1 MSESVGVGSGLDSV
15 RRHNLGRIVEL
26 VHQGGVQSRSAL
38 TKATGLNRSTV
49 AALVAELAAAG
60 IVVESVP
67 VGGQG
72 VGRPSPLVAAGPRA
86 VAFAANPELD
96 AITVAAVRLGG
107 EVVER
112 VRREVVDAPTAEE
125 ASSIIAELVAEL
137 AARLPA
143 DAGGGGGIG
152 LAIPGLVRD
161 TDGVVRL
168 APHLGWVDVPLVE
181 RLREAT
187 GRAVFAA
194 NDASLGAR
202 AERTFGAGRGIDDL
216 VYLNGGASGIG
227 GGIIAGGRPVR
238 GARGYA
244 GEFGHTSATATGNA
258 LEDAVRRSELLRV
271 AGLSAGDDAVLE
283 AALAAGIA
291 AERAVADGQT
301 VPREA
306 VLGEAVLGAAVLR
319 EVVLGEAVP
328 GETVL
333 REAVLGEVVPGAAD
347 PGEVAPGGRTQPGP
361 VEAEVVSQART
372 LGRAL
377 AGTVNILDPQ
387 LVVLGGHLGIVLE
400 LASDELHA
408 AVRERA
414 LAPPFEDVAIV
425 RAALGQDLLLIGA
438 AELAFDRLIDDPAAW

>member
-1 MSESVGVGSGLDSV
+1 MSETTGMGSGLDSV

-49 AALVAELAAAG
+49 AALVAELASTG

-67 VGGQG
+67 VGKQG
-72 VGRPSPLVAAGPRA
+72 VGRPSPIVAAGPRA

-112 VRREVVDAPTAEE
+112 VRREVEATPTAAE
-125 ASSIIAELVAEL
+125 ASAIIAELVEEL
-137 AARLPA
+137 AARLPLEA
-143 DAGGGGGIG
+143 AGGGGIG

-161 TDGVVRL
+161 ADGVVRL
-168 APHLGWVDVPLVE
+168 APHLGWVDEPLVE

-227 GGIIAGGRPVR
+227 GGIIAGGRPIG

-244 GEFGHTSATATGNA
+244 GEFGHTSATAAGNA

-271 AGLSAGDDAVLE
+271 AGLAVGDDAALE
-283 AALAAGIA
+283 VALAAGIA
-291 AERAVADGQT
+291 AEQASSASDGGPDGIAADGAL
-301 VPREA
+301 EA
-306 VLGEAVLGAAVLR
+306 I
-319 EVVLGEAVP
+319 
-328 GETVL
+328 
-333 REAVLGEVVPGAAD
+333 
-347 PGEVAPGGRTQPGP
+347 GP
-361 VEAEVVSQART
+361 ISAEVIRQART

-400 LASDELHA
+400 LASDELHD

-438 AELAFDRLIDDPAAW
+438 AELAFDRLITDPAAW

>member
-1 MSESVGVGSGLDSV
+1 VSESAAVGAASGGGSGTGSGLDSV
-15 RRHNLGRIVEL
+15 RRRNLGRIVEL

-38 TKATGLNRSTV
+38 TRTTGLNRSTV

-60 IVVESVP
+60 IVTESIP

-72 VGRPSPLVAAGPRA
+72 VGRPSPLVSAGPRA

-96 AITVAAVRLGG
+96 AITVAAVRLSG

-112 VRREVVDAPTAEE
+112 VRREVETTPTAAE
-125 ASSIIAELVAEL
+125 ATAIIAELVAEL
-137 AARLPA
+137 AARLPGEA
-143 DAGGGGGIG
+143 DGGGGIG

-161 TDGVVRL
+161 ADGVVRL
-168 APHLGWVDVPLVE
+168 APHLGWVDEPLVE
-181 RLREAT
+181 RLRTAT

-227 GGIIAGGRPVR
+227 GGIIAGGRPVG

-244 GEFGHTSATATGNA
+244 GEFGHTSATAAGNA

-271 AGLSAGDDAVLE
+271 AGLAAGDDAVLE
-283 AALAAGIA
+283 AALAEGIA
-291 AERAVADGQT
+291 AEPT
-301 VPREA
+301 
-306 VLGEAVLGAAVLR
+306 GAMR
-319 EVVLGEAVP
+319 DEVV
-328 GETVL
+328 
-333 REAVLGEVVPGAAD
+333 R
-347 PGEVAPGGRTQPGP
+347 
-361 VEAEVVSQART
+361 QART

-377 AGTVNILDPQ
+377 AGTVNILDPE

-400 LASDELHA
+400 LATEELRD

-414 LAPPFEDVAIV
+414 LGPTFEDVAIV
-425 RAALGQDLLLIGA
+425 RAELGQDLLLIGA
-438 AELAFDRLIDDPAAW
+438 AELAFDRLIADPAAW

>member
-1 MSESVGVGSGLDSV
+1 MSESTAVGAGPAGGSGMGSGLDSV
-15 RRHNLGRIVEL
+15 RRRNLGRIVEL

-49 AALVAELAAAG
+49 AALVTELASIG
-60 IVVESVP
+60 IVTESVP

-72 VGRPSPLVAAGPRA
+72 VGRPSPLVSAGPRA

-96 AITVAAVRLGG
+96 AITVAAVRIGG

-112 VRREVVDAPTAEE
+112 VRREVDTTPTAAE
-125 ASSIIAELVAEL
+125 ATAIIAELVAEL
-137 AARLPA
+137 ADRLPDEA
-143 DAGGGGGIG
+143 RGGGGIG

-161 TDGVVRL
+161 ADGVVRL
-168 APHLGWVDVPLVE
+168 APHLGWVDEPLVE
-181 RLREAT
+181 RLRGAT

-227 GGIIAGGRPVR
+227 GGIIAGGRPVG

-244 GEFGHTSATATGNA
+244 GEFGHTSATAAGNA

-271 AGLSAGDDAVLE
+271 AGLAAGDDAVLE
-283 AALAAGIA
+283 AALAEGIA
-291 AERAVADGQT
+291 ADPAGVM
-301 VPREA
+301 RE
-306 VLGEAVLGAAVLR
+306 
-319 EVVLGEAVP
+319 EVV
-328 GETVL
+328 
-333 REAVLGEVVPGAAD
+333 R
-347 PGEVAPGGRTQPGP
+347 
-361 VEAEVVSQART
+361 QART

-377 AGTVNILDPQ
+377 AGTVNILDPE

-400 LASDELHA
+400 LASEELHD

-414 LAPPFEDVAIV
+414 LVPPFEDVTIV
-425 RAALGQDLLLIGA
+425 RAELGQDLLLIGA
-438 AELAFDRLIDDPAAW
+438 AELAFDRLIADPAAW

>member
-1 MSESVGVGSGLDSV
+1 MSETTGMGSGLDSV

-26 VHQGGVQSRSAL
+26 VHRGGVQSRSAL

-49 AALVAELAAAG
+49 AALVAELASTG

-67 VGGQG
+67 VGKQG
-72 VGRPSPLVAAGPRA
+72 VGRPSPIVAPGPRA

-112 VRREVVDAPTAEE
+112 VRREVATTPTAAE
-125 ASSIIAELVAEL
+125 ASTIIAELVEEL

-143 DAGGGGGIG
+143 EAAGGGGIG

-161 TDGVVRL
+161 ADGVVRL
-168 APHLGWVDVPLVE
+168 APHLGWVDEPLVE
-181 RLREAT
+181 RLREMT

-227 GGIIAGGRPVR
+227 GGIIAGGRPIG

-244 GEFGHTSATATGNA
+244 GEFGHTSATAAGNA

-271 AGLSAGDDAVLE
+271 AGLAAGDDAALE
-283 AALAAGIA
+283 EALAAGIA
-291 AERAVADGQT
+291 AERVAAEQAAGASSAAVGGSTVRVAGGAAAIVADGAL
-301 VPREA
+301 EA
-306 VLGEAVLGAAVLR
+306 N
-319 EVVLGEAVP
+319 
-328 GETVL
+328 
-333 REAVLGEVVPGAAD
+333 
-347 PGEVAPGGRTQPGP
+347 GP
-361 VEAEVVSQART
+361 ISAEVVRQART

-400 LASDELHA
+400 LASDQLHD

-438 AELAFDRLIDDPAAW
+438 AELAFDRLIADPAAW

>member
-1 MSESVGVGSGLDSV
+1 MSESTAVGAGPAGGSGMGSGLDSV
-15 RRHNLGRIVEL
+15 RRRNLGRIVEL

-38 TKATGLNRSTV
+38 TRTTGLNRSTV
-49 AALVAELAAAG
+49 AALVTELASIG
-60 IVVESVP
+60 IVTESVP

-72 VGRPSPLVAAGPRA
+72 VGRPSPLVSAGPRA

-107 EVVER
+107 EVLER
-112 VRREVVDAPTAEE
+112 VRREVDTTPTAAE
-125 ASSIIAELVAEL
+125 ATAIIAELVEEL
-137 AARLPA
+137 ADRLPDEA
-143 DAGGGGGIG
+143 RGGGGIG

-161 TDGVVRL
+161 ADGVVRL
-168 APHLGWVDVPLVE
+168 APHLGWVDEPLVE
-181 RLREAT
+181 RLRGAT

-227 GGIIAGGRPVR
+227 GGIIAGGRPVG

-244 GEFGHTSATATGNA
+244 GEFGHTSATAAGNA
-258 LEDAVRRSELLRV
+258 LEDAVRRSELLHV
-271 AGLSAGDDAVLE
+271 AGLTAGDDAVLE
-283 AALAAGIA
+283 AALAEGIA
-291 AERAVADGQT
+291 ADPVGAM
-301 VPREA
+301 RE
-306 VLGEAVLGAAVLR
+306 
-319 EVVLGEAVP
+319 EVV
-328 GETVL
+328 
-333 REAVLGEVVPGAAD
+333 R
-347 PGEVAPGGRTQPGP
+347 
-361 VEAEVVSQART
+361 QART

-377 AGTVNILDPQ
+377 AGTVNILDPE

-400 LASDELHA
+400 LASEELHD

-414 LAPPFEDVAIV
+414 LVPPFEDVAIV

-438 AELAFDRLIDDPAAW
+438 AELAFDRLIADPAAW

>member
-1 MSESVGVGSGLDSV
+1 MSEAVSTGSGLDSV

-49 AALVAELAAAG
+49 AALVTELAAAG
-60 IVVESVP
+60 IVVESIP

-72 VGRPSPLVAAGPRA
+72 VGRPSPMVAAGPRA

-107 EVVER
+107 DVVER
-112 VRREVVDAPTAEE
+112 VRREVATTPSAAE
-125 ASSIIAELVAEL
+125 ASAIIAELVEEL
-137 AARLPA
+137 AARLPSEA
-143 DAGGGGGIG
+143 QGGGGIG

-161 TDGVVRL
+161 ADGVVRL
-168 APHLGWVDVPLVE
+168 APHLGWVDEPIVD
-181 RLREAT
+181 RLRQAT

-227 GGIIAGGRPVR
+227 GGIIAGGRPIG

-244 GEFGHTSATATGNA
+244 GEFGHTSATAAGNA
-258 LEDAVRRSELLRV
+258 LEDAVRRSELLHV
-271 AGLSAGDDAVLE
+271 VGLTAGDDAALE
-283 AALAAGIA
+283 AALATAIA
-291 AERAVADGQT
+291 AEASVDEGVTASM
-301 VPREA
+301 
-306 VLGEAVLGAAVLR
+306 
-319 EVVLGEAVP
+319 
-328 GETVL
+328 
-333 REAVLGEVVPGAAD
+333 
-347 PGEVAPGGRTQPGP
+347 P
-361 VEAEVVSQART
+361 VEAYERQRPVTAEVVRQART

-400 LASDELHA
+400 LASDDLHD

-414 LAPPFEDVAIV
+414 LEPPFEDVAIV

-438 AELAFDRLIDDPAAW
+438 AELAFDRLIADPAAW

>member
-1 MSESVGVGSGLDSV
+1 MSETTGMGSGLDSV

-49 AALVAELAAAG
+49 AALVAELASTG

-67 VGGQG
+67 VGKQG
-72 VGRPSPLVAAGPRA
+72 VGRPSPIVAAGPRA

-112 VRREVVDAPTAEE
+112 VRREVAATPTAAE
-125 ASSIIAELVAEL
+125 ASAIIAELVEEL
-137 AARLPA
+137 AARLPPEA
-143 DAGGGGGIG
+143 AGGGGIG

-161 TDGVVRL
+161 ADGVVRL
-168 APHLGWVDVPLVE
+168 APHLGWVDEPLVE
-181 RLREAT
+181 RLREMT

-227 GGIIAGGRPVR
+227 GGIIAGGRPIG

-244 GEFGHTSATATGNA
+244 GEFGHTSATAAGNA

-271 AGLSAGDDAVLE
+271 AGLPAGDDAALE
-283 AALAAGIA
+283 VALAAGIA
-291 AERAVADGQT
+291 SEQASGAGGGGSDGT
-301 VPREA
+301 A
-306 VLGEAVLGAAVLR
+306 ANGAL
-319 EVVLGEAVP
+319 EVS
-328 GETVL
+328 
-333 REAVLGEVVPGAAD
+333 
-347 PGEVAPGGRTQPGP
+347 GP
-361 VEAEVVSQART
+361 ISAEVVRQART

-400 LASDELHA
+400 LASDELHD

-438 AELAFDRLIDDPAAW
+438 AELAFDRLIADPAAW

>member
-1 MSESVGVGSGLDSV
+1 MSESAAVGAASGGGSGTGSGLDSV
-15 RRHNLGRIVEL
+15 RRRNLGRIVEL

-38 TKATGLNRSTV
+38 TRTTGLNRSTV

-60 IVVESVP
+60 IVTESIP

-72 VGRPSPLVAAGPRA
+72 VGRPSPLVSAGPRA

-96 AITVAAVRLGG
+96 AITVAAVRLSG

-112 VRREVVDAPTAEE
+112 VRREVETTPTAAE
-125 ASSIIAELVAEL
+125 ATAIIAELVAEL
-137 AARLPA
+137 AARLPGEA
-143 DAGGGGGIG
+143 DGGGGIG

-161 TDGVVRL
+161 ADGVVRL
-168 APHLGWVDVPLVE
+168 APHLGWVDEPLVE
-181 RLREAT
+181 RLRTAT

-227 GGIIAGGRPVR
+227 GGIIAGGRPVG

-244 GEFGHTSATATGNA
+244 GEFGHTSATAAGNA

-271 AGLSAGDDAVLE
+271 AGLAAGDDAVLE
-283 AALAAGIA
+283 AALAEGIE
-291 AERAVADGQT
+291 AEPT
-301 VPREA
+301 
-306 VLGEAVLGAAVLR
+306 GAMR
-319 EVVLGEAVP
+319 DEVV
-328 GETVL
+328 
-333 REAVLGEVVPGAAD
+333 R
-347 PGEVAPGGRTQPGP
+347 
-361 VEAEVVSQART
+361 QART

-377 AGTVNILDPQ
+377 AGTVNILDPE

-400 LASDELHA
+400 LATEELHD

-414 LAPPFEDVAIV
+414 LGPTFEDVAIV
-425 RAALGQDLLLIGA
+425 RAELGQDLLLIGA
-438 AELAFDRLIDDPAAW
+438 AELAFDRLIADPAAW

>member
-1 MSESVGVGSGLDSV
+1 MSESTAVGAGPAGGSGMGSGLDSV
-15 RRHNLGRIVEL
+15 RRRNLGRIVEL

-38 TKATGLNRSTV
+38 TRATGLNRSTV
-49 AALVAELAAAG
+49 AALVTELASIG
-60 IVVESVP
+60 IVTESVP

-72 VGRPSPLVAAGPRA
+72 VGRPSPLVSAGPRA

-107 EVVER
+107 EVLER
-112 VRREVVDAPTAEE
+112 VRREVDTTPTAAE
-125 ASSIIAELVAEL
+125 ATAIIAELVAEL
-137 AARLPA
+137 AGRLPDEA
-143 DAGGGGGIG
+143 RGGGGIG

-161 TDGVVRL
+161 ADGVVRL
-168 APHLGWVDVPLVE
+168 APHLGWVDEPLVE
-181 RLREAT
+181 RLRAAT

-227 GGIIAGGRPVR
+227 GGIIAGGRPVG

-244 GEFGHTSATATGNA
+244 GEFGHTSATAAGNA
-258 LEDAVRRSELLRV
+258 LEDAVRRSELLHV
-271 AGLSAGDDAVLE
+271 AGLAAGDDAVLE
-283 AALAAGIA
+283 AALAEGIA
-291 AERAVADGQT
+291 ADPAGAM
-301 VPREA
+301 RE
-306 VLGEAVLGAAVLR
+306 
-319 EVVLGEAVP
+319 EVV
-328 GETVL
+328 
-333 REAVLGEVVPGAAD
+333 R
-347 PGEVAPGGRTQPGP
+347 
-361 VEAEVVSQART
+361 QART

-377 AGTVNILDPQ
+377 AGTVNILDPE

-400 LASDELHA
+400 LAPEELHD

-414 LAPPFEDVAIV
+414 LVPPFEDVTIV

-438 AELAFDRLIDDPAAW
+438 AELAFDRLIADPAAW

>member
-1 MSESVGVGSGLDSV
+1 MSETTGMGSGLDSV

-49 AALVAELAAAG
+49 AALVAELASTG

-67 VGGQG
+67 VGKQG
-72 VGRPSPLVAAGPRA
+72 VGRPSPIVAAGPRA

-112 VRREVVDAPTAEE
+112 VRREVATTPTAAE
-125 ASSIIAELVAEL
+125 ASAIIAELVEEL
-137 AARLPA
+137 AARLPLEA
-143 DAGGGGGIG
+143 AGGGGIG

-161 TDGVVRL
+161 ADGVVRL
-168 APHLGWVDVPLVE
+168 APHLGWVDEPLVE

-227 GGIIAGGRPVR
+227 GGIIAGGRPIG

-244 GEFGHTSATATGNA
+244 GEFGHTSATAAGNA

-271 AGLSAGDDAVLE
+271 AGLAVGDDAALE
-283 AALAAGIA
+283 TALAAGIA
-291 AERAVADGQT
+291 AEQATSASDGGPDGIAADGAL
-301 VPREA
+301 EA
-306 VLGEAVLGAAVLR
+306 I
-319 EVVLGEAVP
+319 
-328 GETVL
+328 
-333 REAVLGEVVPGAAD
+333 
-347 PGEVAPGGRTQPGP
+347 GP
-361 VEAEVVSQART
+361 ISAEVIRQART

-400 LASDELHA
+400 LASDELHD

-438 AELAFDRLIDDPAAW
+438 AELAFDRLITDPAAW

>member
-1 MSESVGVGSGLDSV
+1 MSEAAGMGSGLDSV

-26 VHQGGVQSRSAL
+26 VHRGGVQSRSAL

-49 AALVAELAAAG
+49 AALVTELASTG

-67 VGGQG
+67 VGPQG
-72 VGRPSPLVAAGPRA
+72 VGRPSPMVAAGPRA

-107 EVVER
+107 EVIGR
-112 VRREVVDAPTAEE
+112 VRREVTTTPTAGE
-125 ASSIIAELVAEL
+125 ATAVIAELVARL
-137 AARLPA
+137 AAELPVDA
-143 DAGGGGGIG
+143 DGGGGIG

-161 TDGVVRL
+161 VDGVVRL
-168 APHLGWVDVPLVE
+168 APHLGWVDEPLVE

-227 GGIIAGGRPVR
+227 GGIVAGGRPIG

-244 GEFGHTSATATGNA
+244 GEFGHTSATAAGNA

-271 AGLSAGDDAVLE
+271 AGLTVGDDATLE
-283 AALAAGIA
+283 QALAAGIA
-291 AERAVADGQT
+291 AERSMV
-301 VPREA
+301 
-306 VLGEAVLGAAVLR
+306 GAPDSTATSGVGPVGD
-319 EVVLGEAVP
+319 EVV
-328 GETVL
+328 
-333 REAVLGEVVPGAAD
+333 R
-347 PGEVAPGGRTQPGP
+347 
-361 VEAEVVSQART
+361 QART

-387 LVVLGGHLGIVLE
+387 LVVLGGHLGILLE
-400 LASDELHA
+400 LASDELHD

-414 LAPPFEDVAIV
+414 LAPPFEDVTIV

-438 AELAFDRLIDDPAAW
+438 AELAFDRLIADPAAW